1 MAIRQGLWR
10 ISKSSHIMRL
20 FIYLE
25 LSGYLREWLIHTMG
39 TPVEFPPHSVE
50 NAILARNIGR
60 IPHGKRTELYRID
73 AVPIVVPTIRYKSP
87 TEWNYLGRRGRVELT
102 DAIDNLFCIDMW
114 QCLSPQLG
122 SGNITRCIDEWCCKR
137 GITMD
142 NVEAVRQ
149 RFYRLRN
156 NYSRYNIILGK
167 KYKKN
172 LQKINDDSG
181 KK

>member
-1 MAIRQGLWR
+1 MQLI
-10 ISKSSHIMRL
+10 
-20 FIYLE
+20 IYLD

-39 TPVEFPPHSVE
+39 TPVEFPHHSAE
-50 NAILARNIGR
+50 NAILARRIGR
-60 IPHGKRTELYRID
+60 LPRGVRPDLYRPD
-73 AVPIVVPTIRYKSP
+73 AVPVVVPSIRYKPS

-114 QCLSPQLG
+114 QCLSPQIG
-122 SGNITRCIDEWCCKR
+122 SGNLTRCIYEWCCER

-149 RFYRLRN
+149 RFYRIRN
-156 NYSRYNIILGK
+156 NYAKYHIILVK

-172 LQKINDDSG
+172 LIKIGDDAG
-181 KK
+181 RK